1 MFAVSVVTI
10 PAVQQRYRCGLC
22 FTHHP
27 RELDVTNSG
36 YLALLED
43 GHLQVTLVARPEIL
57 LPPPIIDVQDSPPAV
72 SPMATARP
80 TSHKTSK
87 GKR

>member
-1 MFAVSVVTI
+1 MVAVSVVTI

-22 FTHHP
+22 FTHNP
-27 RELDVTNSG
+27 RELDVTDNG

-43 GHLQVTLVARPEIL
+43 GYLNVTLVERPEIL
-57 LPPPIIDVQDSPPAV
+57 LPPPIVDVQDSPPVV
-72 SPMATARP
+72 SPTAKP
-80 TSHKTSK
+80 SKTAK